1 MAGFLDTFRTRVTS
15 SLRENVSHKPDNSYI
30 DYKIA
35 LGVLLQMV
43 ADADDKFLSEE
54 QGQIESI
61 LTQNSAVDRQDI
73 PVILESIKQAKEE
86 SIDLYRFT
94 SEVKKNISYEKKTLI
109 VRFLFKVAC
118 IDKELDNKELEII
131 RKISDLVGISHSD
144 FIKTKIEIKKEY
156 GLKTVDY

>member
-94 SEVKKNISYEKKTLI
+94 SECNSGSV
-109 VRFLFKVAC
+109 
-118 IDKELDNKELEII
+118 
-131 RKISDLVGISHSD
+131 
-144 FIKTKIEIKKEY
+144 
-156 GLKTVDY
+156 